1 MNEKDCM
8 LWLSLLS
15 NVTIKHKLFLLN
27 LFGKASDIYSASESD
42 FHNKGIYNSRIIK
55 NILSSKNINDVLSYK
70 SLVISK
76 GISFVNIGEREYPE
90 LLKNIFD
97 PPIVLYYKGR
107 LPRTDE
113 ELVSIVGTRDMSSY
127 GEVIT
132 YKASS
137 SLAKQNIGVVSGLAL
152 GVDTIA
158 HKGALDNG
166 GYTIAVVANGLDICY
181 PNQNYDLMNKIA
193 ENGLVLSEYK
203 LGTKAWPYQFPQ
215 RNRIIAGLSRATI
228 VTEAPTKSGS
238 LITAQ
243 IALNEGRDVLTFPA
257 DIFRPSTLG
266 NNELIKD
273 GAVPITNFDDLLS
286 TININSE
293 VTDKKSEQ
301 IEDIKQINNNE
312 IDLSG
317 LAEDEKFLLGL
328 IDDSE
333 VDAEI
338 LSIKSNFKIEKVLY
352 LLTML
357 EFKDVIIKL
366 PTQKF
371 IKNS

>member
-1 MNEKDCM
+1 MNEKDYM
-8 LWLSLLS
+8 LWLSLIT
-15 NVTIKHKLFLLN
+15 NITIKHKLFLLN
-27 LFGKASDIYSASESD
+27 LFGSATDIYKANESD

-76 GISFVNIGEREYPE
+76 GISIVHIGEEEYPY

-107 LPRTDE
+107 LPKRDE

-127 GEVIT
+127 GETIT

-137 SLAKQNIGVVSGLAL
+137 NLAKENIGVVSGLAL
-152 GVDTIA
+152 GVDTVA
-158 HKGALDNG
+158 HKGALDHN

-181 PNQNYDLMNKIA
+181 PSSNSNLMNKIA
-193 ENGLVLSEYK
+193 EDGLVLSEYK
-203 LGTKAWPYQFPQ
+203 LGTRAMPFNFPQ
-215 RNRIIAGLSRATI
+215 RNRIIAGLSKATI
-228 VTEAPTKSGS
+228 VTEAPIRSGS

-243 IALNEGRDVLTFPA
+243 IALNEGRDILTFPA
-257 DIFRPSTLG
+257 DIFRKTTMG
-266 NNELIKD
+266 NNELLKD
-273 GAVPITNFDDLLS
+273 GAIPITSFDDILS
-286 TININSE
+286 AINFE
-293 VTDKKSEQ
+293 RLTTDKKIEQ
-301 IEDIKQINNNE
+301 IEDIKQINDNK

-317 LAEDEKFLLGL
+317 LTEDEKELMNFFDGG
-328 IDDSE
+328 E

-357 EFKDVIIKL
+357 EFKDIIIKL

-371 IKNS
+371 MKNS